1 MGWCLP
7 FQDLGR
13 LVCEFDSEK
22 DGVGAGA
29 LCSISLWGM
38 VCQKLMERRQ
48 EGGGACR
55 LKMVAAV
62 IMNVRAGTVMALPA
76 SITHFVFLDL
86 VQPQTGITRP
96 IA

>member
-48 EGGGACR
+48 EGGGRMSPKDGSGSDHECACWDG
-55 LKMVAAV
+55 
-62 IMNVRAGTVMALPA
+62 N
-76 SITHFVFLDL
+76 
-86 VQPQTGITRP
+86 GIACQYYSLC
-96 IA
+96 IS